1 MRESGL
7 YLRRALGCNGQ
18 DPANAK
24 KKTEAGRE
32 WQASQQRGR
41 EGEEGL
47 QVDLGE
53 ELVHLRHLA
62 KLFSAQFCALYTIRK
77 PQAASLE
84 LQPCIRAEKSH
95 SIFHIDILGR
105 GLAAG
110 CSCLSLL
117 KQ

>member
-1 MRESGL
+1 MASE
-7 YLRRALGCNGQ
+7 
-18 DPANAK
+18 PA
-24 KKTEAGRE
+24 ER
-32 WQASQQRGR
+32 QRGR
-41 EGEEGL
+41 GRIASRPG
-47 QVDLGE
+47 DLGE

-77 PQAASLE
+77 PQASFNRASE
-84 LQPCIRAEKSH
+84 QSH

>member
-1 MRESGL
+1 M
-7 YLRRALGCNGQ
+7 
-18 DPANAK
+18 AK
-24 KKTEAGRE
+24 IRPTQKTQTEAGRE

-77 PQAASLE
+77 PQASFNRASE
-84 LQPCIRAEKSH
+84 QSH